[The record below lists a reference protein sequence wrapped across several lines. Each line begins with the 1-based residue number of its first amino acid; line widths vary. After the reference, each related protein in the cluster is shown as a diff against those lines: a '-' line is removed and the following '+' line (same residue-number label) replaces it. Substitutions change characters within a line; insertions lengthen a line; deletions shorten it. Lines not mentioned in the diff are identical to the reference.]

1 MQRSFLVAVLLCAF
15 VGVGGGSV
23 ARLVQS
29 PDGGVELTPGV
40 PTQLSPYQLRTYAEV
55 ARRDLFWL
63 GPMPGTKLEVTEA
76 GSKGLF
82 VRYVPTGK
90 AIGDRQSR
98 YATIAT
104 YLVEGAYRVA
114 RDSGRTRGAVT
125 ETLPAGGLAVWRRDR
140 PTSVFLAYPGSATL
154 IEIFAPDGAD
164 ARRLARSGFV
174 RSLG

>member
-1 MQRSFLVAVLLCAF
+1 VQRSFLAAVLLCAF
-15 VGVGGGSV
+15 VGVGAGSV

-29 PDGGVELTPGV
+29 PDGRVELTPGV

-63 GPMPGTKLEVTEA
+63 GPMLGMKLEVTEA
-76 GSKGLF
+76 GAKGVF

-98 YATIAT
+98 YATVAT
-104 YLVEGAYRVA
+104 YPVESAYRVA
-114 RDSGRTRGAVT
+114 ARSGKAPGATT
-125 ETLPAGGLAVWRRDR
+125 ETLPAGGLAVWHRDH
-140 PTSVFLAYPGSATL
+140 PTSVFLAYPDSSAL

-164 ARRLARSGFV
+164 ARRLARSGGLAP
-174 RSLG
+174 LG